1 MKNNERANTLSSL
14 FYPKFWKEL
23 KALLQACEMISDS
36 TKALDFEEIVDIE
49 FVFANGNKQKVYCE
63 LIHAIKNGW
72 VRVNQKQ
79 LAIYLAEHS
88 NLAGNADVTT
98 RIDTIY
104 RMLKHY
110 KKKIKKVYH
119 GIVDFAA

>member
-1 MKNNERANTLSSL
+1 
-14 FYPKFWKEL
+14 
-23 KALLQACEMISDS
+23 MISDS

-88 NLAGNADVTT
+88 NLTSGDTLNKRINAI
-98 RIDTIY
+98 RQGFK
-104 RMLKHY
+104 RY
-110 KKKIKKVYH
+110 KNNYL
-119 GIVDFAA
+119 

>member
-1 MKNNERANTLSSL
+1 MKINERANTLSSL

-63 LIHAIKNGW
+63 LIHAVKNGW
-72 VRVNQKQ
+72 VRVDQRQ
-79 LAIYLAEHS
+79 LAIYLAEYT
-88 NLAGNADVTT
+88 NLADNPNLLT
-98 RIDTIY
+98 RINTIAHF
-104 RMLKHY
+104 LSQY
-110 KKKIKKVYH
+110 KRN
-119 GIVDFAA
+119 FT

>member
-14 FYPKFWKEL
+14 FYPKYWREL

-36 TKALDFEEIVDIE
+36 TKALDIEEIVDIE
-49 FVFANGNKQKVYCE
+49 FVFVNGRKQKVYCE

-79 LAIYLAEHS
+79 LAIYLAEYT
-88 NLAGNADVTT
+88 NLACSPDLGT
-98 RIDTIY
+98 RINTIHNFLS
-104 RMLKHY
+104 RY
-110 KKKIKKVYH
+110 KKY
-119 GIVDFAA
+119 FT

>member
-1 MKNNERANTLSSL
+1 MKEIERTKALSSL

-79 LAIYLAEHS
+79 LAIYLAEYT
-88 NLAGNADVTT
+88 NLACSPDLGT
-98 RIDTIY
+98 RINTIHNFLS
-104 RMLKHY
+104 RY
-110 KKKIKKVYH
+110 KKY
-119 GIVDFAA
+119 FT

>member
-1 MKNNERANTLSSL
+1 MKKNERANTLSSL
-14 FYPKFWKEL
+14 FYPKFWKDIKEL
-23 KALLQACEMISDS
+23 IQECEMISDS

-79 LAIYLAEHS
+79 LAVHLAKHS
-88 NLAGNADVTT
+88 NLANSPLLET
-98 RIDTIY
+98 RINTILHFLS
-104 RMLKHY
+104 RY
-110 KKKIKKVYH
+110 KIYYT
-119 GIVDFAA
+119 